1 MTFASCAAT
10 ISMKALVVFH
20 TPPTADSPPNQVELY
35 EAEGLQL
42 AALGVKK
49 DVDSQL
55 CWHILG
61 M

>member
-1 MTFASCAAT
+1 M
-10 ISMKALVVFH
+10 IFH
-20 TPPTADSPPNQVELY
+20 TPPTADSAPNQVELY

>member
-1 MTFASCAAT
+1 
-10 ISMKALVVFH
+10 MKALVIFH
-20 TPPTADSPPNQVELY
+20 TPATAESALNAVELY
-35 EAEGLQL
+35 EKEGLEL

-49 DVDSQL
+49 DSDSQL

>member
-1 MTFASCAAT
+1 
-10 ISMKALVVFH
+10 MKALVVFH
-20 TPPTADSPPNQVELY
+20 TPATAESAPNAVELY
-35 EAEGLQL
+35 EKEGLEL

-49 DVDSQL
+49 DSDSQL